1 MRLSYAVVTPARN
14 EADNIRR
21 LAGSLRAQTLAPA
34 AWVIVDNGSTDDT
47 LRLAQELAGEDAS
60 VSVIEV
66 PGERTPTR
74 GGPVARAFSAGLEQ
88 LTEQPDVVVKLD
100 ADVSFEPDFFSRLLA
115 EFERDPA
122 LGIAGGTCYEL
133 EDGAW
138 KAKHATGD
146 RVRGATRA
154 YRWACLQ
161 AVLPLEQRAGWDGI
175 DELRAIARGLPH
187 AVASPTCPSTTIGA
201 CGAGREPA
209 APALRDR
216 PLELVQRL
224 SPLVRAARGP
234 SSRRGREL
242 VALALVG
249 GYASAALRRE
259 PRCADPVARAYLRR
273 EQSLRRLP
281 SRIREALGR

>member
-47 LRLAQELAGEDAS
+47 VRLAQELAGEDAS
-60 VSVIEV
+60 VSVIEA

-161 AVLPLEQRAGWDGI
+161 TVLPLEHRAGWDGI
-175 DELRAIARGLPH
+175 DELRAIARGFRTRSFADLPFYH
-187 AVASPTCPSTTIGA
+187 HRRLA
-201 CGAGREPA
+201 E
-209 APALRDR
+209 RD
-216 PLELVQRL
+216 E
-224 SPLVRAARGP
+224 
-234 SSRRGREL
+234 SRRRRLFETGRSNWYSGYRPSYVLLRSLFKARREL
-242 VALALVG
+242 AALALVG

-259 PRCADPVARAYLRR
+259 PRCPDPVARAYLRR
-273 EQSLRRLP
+273 EQSFRRLP
-281 SRIREALGR
+281 RRIREARGR